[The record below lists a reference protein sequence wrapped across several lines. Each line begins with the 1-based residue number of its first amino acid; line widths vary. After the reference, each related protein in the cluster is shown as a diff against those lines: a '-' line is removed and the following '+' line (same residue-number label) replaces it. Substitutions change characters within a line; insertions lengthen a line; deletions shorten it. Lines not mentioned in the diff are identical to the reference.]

1 MKTLK
6 IPSGEL
12 TNFFYL
18 KHIGKLN
25 KKIILSTGMASIN
38 EINKALKI
46 LKRYG
51 TKKNITILHA
61 NTEYPTPMVDVNLK
75 AMVSIGTKFK
85 INYGY
90 SDHTP
95 GIEVSIAAVALGA
108 KCIEKHFTLNSKM
121 KGPDH
126 NASIEPNQLKN
137 ILIKAIRNVEACLG
151 DGLKKPSKS
160 EICNMGVVRK
170 SIVALK
176 NIRKGEIFS
185 ELNLTAKR
193 PGNGMSPFDLDKI
206 LGKKSKEFQKRSA
219 D

>member
-1 MKTLK
+1 
-6 IPSGEL
+6 
-12 TNFFYL
+12 
-18 KHIGKLN
+18 
-25 KKIILSTGMASIN
+25 
-38 EINKALKI
+38 
-46 LKRYG
+46 
-51 TKKNITILHA
+51 
-61 NTEYPTPMVDVNLK
+61 MVDVNLK
-75 AMVSIGTKFK
+75 AMVSIGNKFK

-137 ILIKAIRNVEACLG
+137 MIKAIRNVEACLG

-176 NIRKGEIFS
+176 NIRKGENF
-185 ELNLTAKR
+185 
-193 PGNGMSPFDLDKI
+193 
-206 LGKKSKEFQKRSA
+206 
-219 D
+219 